1 MQLQIEPDLAIP
13 LPVDNLKFSDL
24 KERALAACNTAE
36 LLGLDITPTSEDK
49 SDAEKLVY
57 QYAEDG
63 EKTSKAVAKK
73 SHKVTPAAYYEVKN
87 LLDEF
92 SIRVVDNAMQIR
104 LLVTN
109 KLLLDS
115 GNEDPRVRIRALE
128 LLGKIT
134 DVGLF
139 TEKSEVTINHRSTQD
154 LTTSLREKI
163 RRLMMPEDAQDVE
176 GVEVAGE
183 TIDVDKEL
191 GISITSEVTP
201 ETNSKSDPETP
212 AE

>member
-1 MQLQIEPDLAIP
+1 
-13 LPVDNLKFSDL
+13 
-24 KERALAACNTAE
+24 
-36 LLGLDITPTSEDK
+36 
-49 SDAEKLVY
+49 
-57 QYAEDG
+57 
-63 EKTSKAVAKK
+63 
-73 SHKVTPAAYYEVKN
+73 
-87 LLDEF
+87 
-92 SIRVVDNAMQIR
+92 MQIR

-163 RRLMMPEDAQDVE
+163 RRLMMPEDTQDVE

-191 GISITSEVTP
+191 GISITSETI
-201 ETNSKSDPETP
+201 EDNPETP

>member
-1 MQLQIEPDLAIP
+1 
-13 LPVDNLKFSDL
+13 
-24 KERALAACNTAE
+24 
-36 LLGLDITPTSEDK
+36 
-49 SDAEKLVY
+49 
-57 QYAEDG
+57 
-63 EKTSKAVAKK
+63 
-73 SHKVTPAAYYEVKN
+73 
-87 LLDEF
+87 
-92 SIRVVDNAMQIR
+92 
-104 LLVTN
+104 
-109 KLLLDS
+109 
-115 GNEDPRVRIRALE
+115 VRIRALE

-191 GISITSEVTP
+191 GISITSEVTS
-201 ETNSKSDPETP
+201 ETTPETP